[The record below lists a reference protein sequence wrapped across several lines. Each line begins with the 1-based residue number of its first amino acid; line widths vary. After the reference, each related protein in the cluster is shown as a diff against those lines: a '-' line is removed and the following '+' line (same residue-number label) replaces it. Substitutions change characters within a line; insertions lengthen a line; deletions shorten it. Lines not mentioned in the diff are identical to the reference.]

1 MINQNKEIKPLE
13 ISIVIVNNGKETE
26 GKPTIIENIKLL
38 DSIVGHTVIAA
49 TLMNNMAEAENLPTR
64 YYVSLSNGQTFL
76 NSNRNGYEKQ
86 KGDYQWNFTNFI

>member
-1 MINQNKEIKPLE
+1 M
-13 ISIVIVNNGKETE
+13 
-26 GKPTIIENIKLL
+26 
-38 DSIVGHTVIAA
+38 GHTVIAA

-86 KGDYQWNFTNFI
+86 KGDYQ